1 MDDNISIEEDLINNE
16 EEDKKSQNK
25 ETKPKEFNE
34 IEKYGTS
41 QDVPNMNTPMNS
53 FKNQNVQNNQ
63 LKEANTNINA
73 PKIEEEA
80 NEVEETEKKNEEINN
95 ELEAKDNNENLDKVK
110 NKINDIKEEI
120 KEDEKK
126 EEQKIEI
133 KEDEIK
139 EEEKKEDEKKEEQ
152 KNEIKEDEIKEEEK
166 KEDEKKEDEKKEEE
180 IKEEEKKEE
189 EIKEDEIKEEEIK
202 EEEIKEEEKKEE
214 EKKDDEKIEEEKKED
229 EKKEN
234 EEPKLNK
241 EESHE
246 IKFPPENKDT
256 KETKNDKIPDDENL
270 IYPNEEDFDLNELE
284 DKKEQNIKEDED
296 QKEKGESA
304 NDINI
309 PPQNNSPYNNIEGQQ
324 GDLIEYENLPQ
335 QNIYEY
341 PQMEGQYNY
350 NEPIITIKDLQ
361 ENPKQKLLINSP
373 HSLKALY
380 DCGITMNELY
390 YRNLDEFI
398 NEHKEVIHISEDAR
412 FNRFNFYEQLRLDK
426 IEHLVKYREKLI
438 KEEQNKT
445 APKGNPRLKPMK
457 KIIIDNHIRIAKD
470 EIDSVQKRHEK
481 ELANI
486 IELELDKD
494 LFNLEIYKQE
504 ENYNKEYEKLN
515 FLNLNSAGEETDNMN
530 ENENDNEQQE
540 REYRYKDDNEENN
553 SNYKSQNFVS
563 ASFRKKTHHIALD
576 EHKTYLDNLYSLQ
589 QAKVNQ
595 KYEKN
600 QKKIAKKLERVE
612 KVNKIKGEQMAL
624 KKRIEIE
631 RASQNLQKNA
641 KDYQDRHEKLLRE
654 IQVKKLSIYQNKKKF
669 EYYLKEKSEHNY
681 LRYMMKLDYIE
692 SLKRKDEN
700 LRQLK
705 FEKLMEKQSRREN
718 IKHERDDVLDRKFF
732 KLNSLNQ
739 DRKRNIIKIKN
750 ILDTGVEEENLERI
764 LKAFPGNKEID
775 KVIQNYRNQ
784 KKYIQSG
791 VKPKTNLKFRD
802 PRLRP
807 KSHGKLLIKSV
818 NKNRLYNT
826 RLKHKNSDLK
836 IPNVLA
842 TNRKEDKD
850 EQGDILIND
859 NKLLPDGEEKKEIK
873 EEKEVK
879 VLYESEI
886 RDKIKQYKENIY
898 REFFRHVEEEKKNE
912 DLRNKQLMNVHD
924 PQKRHEMEKRFSKER
939 ALVDLRLKRENQN
952 IQEKILSYE
961 INLRQTNID
970 NQNLLQKKKK

>member
-1 MDDNISIEEDLINNE
+1 MDDINNISVEEDFLINE

-25 ETKPKEFNE
+25 EPKAKEFNE
-34 IEKYGTS
+34 TDKYGTS
-41 QDVPNMNTPMNS
+41 QDIPNQFTPMNS
-53 FKNQNVQNNQ
+53 LKNPNKQNNQ
-63 LKEANTNINA
+63 LKEADSNKNI

-80 NEVEETEKKNEEINN
+80 NEIEETTKKNEEINN
-95 ELEAKDNNENLDKVK
+95 KLDVEDIKENLDKEE
-110 NKINDIKEEI
+110 NKIEDIK
-120 KEDEKK
+120 
-126 EEQKIEI
+126 
-133 KEDEIK
+133 DEIK
-139 EEEKKEDEKKEEQ
+139 ENEKKQEQKNEVKEDGKKVDEKEGQNNEIEEDKHKNEVKKEEENKDNNKKEDEKKE
-152 KNEIKEDEIKEEEK
+152 N
-166 KEDEKKEDEKKEEE
+166 
-180 IKEEEKKEE
+180 
-189 EIKEDEIKEEEIK
+189 
-202 EEEIKEEEKKEE
+202 
-214 EKKDDEKIEEEKKED
+214 EKKED

-246 IKFPPENKDT
+246 IKFTHENKDT

-270 IYPNEEDFDLNELE
+270 IYPNDEDYDLKESEN
-284 DKKEQNIKEDED
+284 KKEINKIEDED
-296 QKEKGESA
+296 QKIKGELDS
-304 NDINI
+304 NINMS
-309 PPQNNSPYNNIEGQQ
+309 PQNNLPYNNNMEGEPV
-324 GDLIEYENLPQ
+324 DLNQFENLPQ
-335 QNIYEY
+335 QNIYNY
-341 PQMEGQYNY
+341 PQMEGEYNY
-350 NEPIITIKDLQ
+350 KEPLITIKDLQ
-361 ENPKQKLLINSP
+361 EHPKQKLLINSP
-373 HSLKALY
+373 YSLKALY

-412 FNRFNFYEQLRLDK
+412 FKRFHFYEQLRLDK
-426 IEHLVKYREKLI
+426 IANLVKYREKLI
-438 KEEQNKT
+438 NEDKERIS
-445 APKGNPRLKPMK
+445 PKNNLRLKPMK
-457 KIIIDNHIRIAKD
+457 NIIIDNHIRIAKD
-470 EIDSVQKRHEK
+470 EIENVQKRHEK

-494 LFNLEIYKQE
+494 LFNLEIHKQE

-515 FLNLNSAGEETDNMN
+515 FLNLNSAGEETENMN
-530 ENENDNEQQE
+530 ENENEQQE
-540 REYRYKDDNEENN
+540 KEFRYKDDNVENN
-553 SNYKSQNFVS
+553 TNSRSQNFES
-563 ASFRKKTHHIALD
+563 GSFRKKTHHIVLD

-612 KVNKIKGEQMAL
+612 KINKIKGEQMAL

-641 KDYQDRHEKLLRE
+641 RDFQDRHEKLLRE
-654 IQVKKLSIYQNKKKF
+654 IQLKKLSIYQNKKKF
-669 EYYLKEKSEHNY
+669 ENYLKEKSEHNY

-692 SLKRKDEN
+692 NLKRKDEN

-705 FEKLMEKQSRREN
+705 YEKLLEKQSKREN

-732 KLNSLNQ
+732 KLNSLNK

-775 KVIQNYRNQ
+775 KVIEHYRRQ

-791 VKPKTNLKFRD
+791 VKPKRSMKFRD
-802 PRLRP
+802 LKLRP
-807 KSHGKLLIKSV
+807 KSHGKLMIKSI
-818 NKNRLYNT
+818 NKNRLYYT

-850 EQGDILIND
+850 EKEDILIKD
-859 NKLLPDGEEKKEIK
+859 NKQMPTEEEKKDIK
-873 EEKEVK
+873 VY
-879 VLYESEI
+879 YESEI
-886 RDKIKQYKENIY
+886 REKIQQYKENIY

-912 DLRNKQLMNVHD
+912 DLRNQQLMNIHD
-924 PQKRHEMEKRFSKER
+924 PQKRHEMEKRFSRER
-939 ALVDLRLKRENQN
+939 ALVDLRLRRENQN
-952 IQEKILSYE
+952 IEEKIISYE
-961 INLRQTNID
+961 INLRQSNLD
-970 NQNLLQKKKK
+970 NQNLLLKSQNK

>member
-1 MDDNISIEEDLINNE
+1 MDDNKSIEEDFLIDE

-34 IEKYGTS
+34 TDKNGIS

-53 FKNQNVQNNQ
+53 YQTQNVQNNQ

-80 NEVEETEKKNEEINN
+80 NEIEETEKKNEETNN
-95 ELEAKDNNENLDKVK
+95 KLDVKDINENPDKEE
-110 NKINDIKEEI
+110 NKINDINEEI

-126 EEQKIEI
+126 EEPKNEI
-133 KEDEIK
+133 KEDEKK
-139 EEEKKEDEKKEEQ
+139 EEEKKEDEKKEEE
-152 KNEIKEDEIKEEEK
+152 KKEDEN
-166 KEDEKKEDEKKEEE
+166 KEDEKKENE
-180 IKEEEKKEE
+180 IKEE
-189 EIKEDEIKEEEIK
+189 
-202 EEEIKEEEKKEE
+202 
-214 EKKDDEKIEEEKKED
+214 

-246 IKFPPENKDT
+246 IKFSPENKDT

-270 IYPNEEDFDLNELE
+270 IYPNEEDFDLKEAE
-284 DKKEQNIKEDED
+284 DKKKQNIIEDED
-296 QKEKGESA
+296 QKEKGELA
-304 NDINI
+304 NDINN
-309 PPQNNSPYNNIEGQQ
+309 PSQNNLQYNNIEGQQ
-324 GDLIEYENLPQ
+324 EDLNQYENLPQ
-335 QNIYEY
+335 QNIDEY

-361 ENPKQKLLINSP
+361 EHPKQKLLINSP
-373 HSLKALY
+373 YSLKALY

-390 YRNLDEFI
+390 YRNLDEFT
-398 NEHKEVIHISEDAR
+398 NEHKEVLHISEDAR

-426 IEHLVKYREKLI
+426 IDNLVKYREKLI
-438 KEEQNKT
+438 KDDQMKT
-445 APKGNPRLKPMK
+445 TPKGNSRLKPMK

-530 ENENDNEQQE
+530 ENENENENENGNEQQE
-540 REYRYKDDNEENN
+540 REYRYKDDNAENN
-553 SNYKSQNFVS
+553 TNYRSQNFVS
-563 ASFRKKTHHIALD
+563 ASFRKKTHHIVLD

-589 QAKVNQ
+589 RAKVNQ

-641 KDYQDRHEKLLRE
+641 KDYQERHEKLLRE

-669 EYYLKEKSEHNY
+669 ENYLKEKSEHNY

-692 SLKRKDEN
+692 SLKRRDEY

-705 FEKLMEKQSRREN
+705 YEKLMEKQSKREN
-718 IKHERDDVLDRKFF
+718 IKHERDNVLDKKFF
-732 KLNSLNQ
+732 KLDSLNK

-750 ILDTGVEEENLERI
+750 ILSSGIEEENLDKI
-764 LKAFPGNKEID
+764 LQAFPGNKEID
-775 KVIQNYRNQ
+775 KVIKNYRKQ
-784 KKYIQSG
+784 KKNIQSG
-791 VKPKTNLKFRD
+791 VKPKTYLKFRD
-802 PRLRP
+802 PKLRP
-807 KSHGKLLIKSV
+807 KSHGKLMIKSV
-818 NKNRLYNT
+818 NKNKLYNT

-836 IPNVLA
+836 IPNLLS

-859 NKLLPDGEEKKEIK
+859 NKLLPGEEQK
-873 EEKEVK
+873 KEVK

-886 RDKIKQYKENIY
+886 REKIKQYKENIY
-898 REFFRHVEEEKKNE
+898 REFFKHVEEEKKNE

-924 PQKRHEMEKRFSKER
+924 PQKRHELEKRFSKER

-970 NQNLLQKKKK
+970 NQNLLQKKKI